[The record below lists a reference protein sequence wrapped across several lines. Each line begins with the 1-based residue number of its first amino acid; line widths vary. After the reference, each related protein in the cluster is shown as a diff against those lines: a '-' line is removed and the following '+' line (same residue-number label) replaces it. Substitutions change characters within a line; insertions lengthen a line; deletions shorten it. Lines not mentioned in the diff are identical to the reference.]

1 MTKVQ
6 AAMDGVIEQLPPML
20 DLGELPLQ
28 VVNEKERYTFPYH
41 APSLM
46 SLLSVTSAE
55 MPQSIGYVL
64 LQVKK
69 KYCTNVSFLSVLQ
82 ENWRYVFITI
92 TS

>member
-69 KYCTNVSFLSVLQ
+69 NTAQAFPFRQFYRRIGDMYLYL
-82 ENWRYVFITI
+82 
-92 TS
+92 